1 MQIIE
6 FENAKKVPFDL
17 DGRIMYSN
25 NPLELIQ
32 LTLKPKEVL
41 ALHSNPFDV
50 VFYLV
55 KGEGKLSIEN
65 ESQIIQGYSTIFVE
79 KGKQRGWENTNDED
93 LVLLVIKLLND

>member
-25 NPLELIQ
+25 SPLELIQ

-41 ALHSNPFDV
+41 ALHANPFDV

-55 KGEGKLSIEN
+55 KGKGTLTIET
-65 ESQIIQGYSTIFVE
+65 ESQTIQGNATIFVE
-79 KGKQRGWENTNDED
+79 KGKQRGWKNPSEED
-93 LVLLVIKLLND
+93 LVLLVIKILND